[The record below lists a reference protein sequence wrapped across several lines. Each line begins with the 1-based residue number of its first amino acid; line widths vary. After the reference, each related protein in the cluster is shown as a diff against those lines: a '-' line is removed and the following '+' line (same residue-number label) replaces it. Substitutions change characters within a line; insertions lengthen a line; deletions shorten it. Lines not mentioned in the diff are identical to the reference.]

1 MVRKQYAAV
10 DIAKYI
16 SALLVV
22 CIHTFPFI
30 DINETFN
37 TYFIQTLC
45 RLAVPFFFMISGYFL
60 FGKIR
65 QNEDDRDVLKKYIFR
80 LLKIYAVW
88 TVIYLPYTIYNYV
101 QAQSGWMGIFSYLRD
116 LVLNGSYYHLWFLP
130 ALMTGTL
137 IVYWLY
143 RKKGLIF
150 TLKVSIVLYAIGY
163 LLNIYAP
170 LWEQIPFISFLYSF
184 FTKTLTTARNG
195 FFFAPIFIG
204 IGLLMSKTR
213 RIPCRMSQIAFVISF
228 AMLVMEVTLYILTGM
243 MHDLACMYLCLIPA
257 VYFLGNCLLTSSM
270 SYKPV
275 YRSMRQDSLLIYT
288 VHILFA
294 QPLLALLPDAHIVV
308 YFLTIACSQI
318 FASLVV
324 KYKERIPLLE
334 NLV

>member
-10 DIAKYI
+10 DIAKYV

-30 DINETFN
+30 DINQTFN
-37 TYFIQTLC
+37 TYFIQTVC
-45 RLAVPFFFMISGYFL
+45 RLAVPFFFMISGFFL
-60 FGKIR
+60 FRKMR
-65 QNEDDRDVLKKYIFR
+65 HEEEDKELLKKYIFR
-80 LLKIYAVW
+80 LLRLYAIW

-101 QAQSGWMGIFSYLRD
+101 QAQSGWLGIFSYLRD
-116 LVLNGSYYHLWFLP
+116 LLFNGSYYHLWFLP

-143 RKKGLIF
+143 QKKGMVF
-150 TLKVSIVLYAIGY
+150 TLKVSLVLYVIGY

-170 LWEQIPFISFLYSF
+170 LWEQIPFISFLFSF

-195 FFFAPIFIG
+195 FFFAPIFIS
-204 IGLLMSKTR
+204 IGLLMAKTK
-213 RIPCRMSQIAFVISF
+213 RIPCRVSQIAFVISF
-228 AMLVMEVTLYILTGM
+228 ALLVMEVTLYILIGM

-257 VYFLGNCLLTSSM
+257 VYFFGNCLLTSSLP
-270 SYKPV
+270 YKSS

-294 QPLLALLPDAHIVV
+294 QPLLSLLPSAHIVV

-324 KYKERIPLLE
+324 KYKERVPLLE
-334 NLV
+334 YLV